1 MRSYRAHGL
10 RKAACKQMA
19 HAGCTAMEIMQVSG
33 HATLAQVQ
41 VYLDAVEQERL
52 AESAMAKRAAR
63 SKQAQAVANNSNGGG

>member
-1 MRSYRAHGL
+1 
-10 RKAACKQMA
+10 
-19 HAGCTAMEIMQVSG
+19 MEIMQVSG

-63 SKQAQAVANNSNGGG
+63 SKQAQAVANNSNGDG